1 MIKFILLLVAPLVLK
16 GLYVDDFIYHYTTTR
31 LLGFC
36 QVLANDAILYS
47 GLALLL
53 YLSFLP
59 QVNRLCT
66 ALLRVLAVILFAVY
80 IIDYLIIVNFNTHLA
95 VGDAIKYADYSYKY
109 IQQIYGINN
118 IGFLFIIA
126 VIVIPLILFSFSK
139 RKITSRRYRKIPLF
153 IIAALP
159 LISGFSD
166 NQKYAHSWIYKNVI
180 DYNLTILSES
190 SAYSDKFLKA
200 FNFNE
205 QSYCSVETGKQTE
218 LSSLPDQTLL
228 MPSGYKNIII
238 LMVESLST
246 YQSQYFS
253 GINNWTPNIDLIA
266 GQNQAFKNFYANGFI
281 TEDGEIAL
289 LTGLQPIYPPSS
301 YSDDGGTSFHSFF
314 SIPNSLPNILKKY
327 GYKTEFLTTA
337 DLEFGNTGNWARSIG
352 FNYIEGHDQ
361 PEYDKWERFHF
372 QAAPDEAL
380 YVRALD
386 RVKQNNG
393 KKFFIFIKTVS
404 SHHPYIN
411 PENKDKSESEAIRYT
426 DKQIGRFY
434 QQLQAERFFDNGLL
448 VIVGDH
454 HSMTPLKKAEVDNY
468 GQFKAAAKV
477 PLIIADGVN
486 AGVENN
492 QYQQIDIFN
501 SLQGM
506 VSGRQ
511 CYTDWNG
518 ILLGEHKTPPKY
530 IAHRRGDNRDI
541 VSIFTENED
550 FLVKLDGD
558 STRLSGN
565 EPAEPSIRQMLI
577 DKVNALRIARVSG

>member
-1 MIKFILLLVAPLVLK
+1 MIKFILLLAAPLALK
-16 GLYVDDFIYHYTTTR
+16 GLYVDNFIYHYTSVR
-31 LLGFC
+31 LLGFR
-36 QVLANDAILYS
+36 QVLANDAILYF
-47 GLALLL
+47 GLVLLL
-53 YLSFLP
+53 YLSFSP
-59 QVNRLCT
+59 HVNRLFT
-66 ALLRVLAVILFAVY
+66 ALLRVSAVILFAVY

-95 VGDAIKYADYSYKY
+95 IGDVIKYADYSYKY

-118 IGFLFIIA
+118 IGFLFIVA
-126 VIVIPLILFSFSK
+126 VMLIPLILFSFSK
-139 RKITSRRYRKIPLF
+139 RKITSRRYQKIPLF

-190 SAYSDKFLKA
+190 SAYSEKFLNT
-200 FNFNE
+200 FSFNE
-205 QSYCSVETGKQTE
+205 ESHCQAENDKH
-218 LSSLPDQTLL
+218 
-228 MPSGYKNIII
+228 KNIII
-238 LMVESLST
+238 LMVESLSA

-253 GINNWTPNIDLIA
+253 GINNWTPNIDSIA

-314 SIPNSLPNILKKY
+314 NIRNSLPNILKKY

-386 RVKQNNG
+386 RVKRNNG

-411 PENKDKSESEAIRYT
+411 PENKDKSESETIRYA

-434 QQLQAERFFDNGLL
+434 RQLQAERFFDNGLL

-477 PLIIADGVN
+477 PLIIADGSH
-486 AGVENN
+486 ASVENN
-492 QYQQIDIFN
+492 QYQQIDVFN

-506 VSGRQ
+506 VSGQQ

-518 ILLGEHKTPPKY
+518 ILLGDHKTPPKY

-541 VSIFTENED
+541 VSIFTENDD

-558 STRLSGN
+558 NTRLAGDR
-565 EPAEPSIRQMLI
+565 PADQTTREMLVGKI
-577 DKVNALRIARVSG
+577 NAVRIARSRTHKLQE

>member
-1 MIKFILLLVAPLVLK
+1 MIKFILLLVTPLVLK
-16 GLYVDDFIYHYTTTR
+16 GIYVDNFIYHYTSTR

-36 QVLANDAILYS
+36 QVLANDAIIYF

-59 QVNRLCT
+59 QVNRLFT
-66 ALLRVLAVILFAVY
+66 ALFRLSAVILFAVY
-80 IIDYLIIVNFNTHLA
+80 IIDYLIIANFNTHLA
-95 VGDAIKYADYSYKY
+95 VGDVIKYAGYSYKY
-109 IQQIYGINN
+109 IQQIYGLNN
-118 IGFLFIIA
+118 IGILFIIA
-126 VIVIPLILFSFSK
+126 VILTPLIIFSFSQ
-139 RKITSRRYRKIPLF
+139 RKITSRRYQKFPLL
-153 IIAALP
+153 IIASLP
-159 LISGFSD
+159 LVSGFSE

-190 SAYSDKFLKA
+190 SAYSDTFLKA
-200 FNFNE
+200 FSFNE
-205 QSYCSVETGKQTE
+205 QSYCSAETIKH
-218 LSSLPDQTLL
+218 
-228 MPSGYKNIII
+228 KNIII
-238 LMVESLST
+238 LMVESLSA

-253 GINNWTPNIDLIA
+253 GINNWTPNIDSIA

-289 LTGLQPIYPPSS
+289 LTGLHPIYPPSS

-314 SIPNSLPNILKKY
+314 NIQNSLPKLLKKH

-337 DLEFGNTGNWARSIG
+337 DLEFGNTGNWAKSIG
-352 FNYIEGHDQ
+352 FDYIEGHDH
-361 PEYDKWERFHF
+361 PEYEKWERFHF
-372 QAAPDEAL
+372 QSAPDEAL
-380 YVRALD
+380 YLRALD

-393 KKFFIFIKTVS
+393 HNQFIFIKTVS

-434 QQLQAERFFDNGLL
+434 RQLQNSGFFDNGLL

-477 PLIIADGVN
+477 PLIIADGGN
-486 AGVENN
+486 ANIENN
-492 QYQQIDIFN
+492 QYQQIDVFN

-506 VSGRQ
+506 VSGKQ

-518 ILLGEHKTPPKY
+518 VLLGEHKTPPKY

-541 VSIFTENED
+541 ISIFTETED
-550 FLVKLDGD
+550 FPVKLDGD
-558 STRLSGN
+558 NTRLAGDR
-565 EPAEPSIRQMLI
+565 PDDQTMRQILVNKI
-577 DKVNALRIARVSG
+577 NALRIARNWANG